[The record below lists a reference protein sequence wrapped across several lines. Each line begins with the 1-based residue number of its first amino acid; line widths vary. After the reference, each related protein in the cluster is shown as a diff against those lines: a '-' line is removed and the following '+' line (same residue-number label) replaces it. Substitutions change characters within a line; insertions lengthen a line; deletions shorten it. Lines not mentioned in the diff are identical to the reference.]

1 MTRVTIKTIAE
12 EVGVTHGTVSR
23 ALRGDSRVRSETA
36 EAVQEAAERLGYRP
50 SRSARALRTRRTGN
64 LAIVV
69 SYVHD
74 PFYSEVVQ
82 AIHDR
87 LFPLHYNLFMA
98 ATEFD
103 LERQAEVARTLGEE
117 LVDGAFVCCLPGM
130 TPPFQ
135 KLAQTVPLVTI
146 NCDPTIYPYGVVH
159 QDREAMRLCYQYLLE
174 RGHRKIGY
182 LGAVNGGNAER
193 ARRGA
198 FTDAAAGMAVPALM
212 RSAEDVKVEA
222 GEAAMRTWLDQGVN
236 DMTALI
242 CFNDTVAIGAMKA
255 CAEAGVKVPEE
266 LSVVGFD
273 DIEMASYVRPA
284 LTTFSQPRY
293 EMGRA
298 ATEMMMALLAG
309 KSPPA
314 PARFLG
320 KLVERESVANAI

>member
-36 EAVQEAAERLGYRP
+36 EAVQEAARRLGYRP

-135 KLAQTVPLVTI
+135 KLAQSVPLVTI
-146 NCDPTIYPYGVVH
+146 NCD
-159 QDREAMRLCYQYLLE
+159 
-174 RGHRKIGY
+174 
-182 LGAVNGGNAER
+182 
-193 ARRGA
+193 
-198 FTDAAAGMAVPALM
+198 
-212 RSAEDVKVEA
+212 
-222 GEAAMRTWLDQGVN
+222 
-236 DMTALI
+236 
-242 CFNDTVAIGAMKA
+242 
-255 CAEAGVKVPEE
+255 
-266 LSVVGFD
+266 
-273 DIEMASYVRPA
+273 
-284 LTTFSQPRY
+284 
-293 EMGRA
+293 
-298 ATEMMMALLAG
+298 
-309 KSPPA
+309 
-314 PARFLG
+314 
-320 KLVERESVANAI
+320 